1 MEKKLKAMF
10 DYQRFEGNK
19 SLAALIR
26 ETEQRDCRELSE
38 DELSFVNAAGDPNKE
53 WLKLSMDF
61 DRKD

>member
-53 WLKLSMDF
+53 WLKLGMDF
-61 DRKD
+61 DGKD